1 MGSNPLKTFSVE
13 VSAYMR
19 LRFSEAIMF
28 WKKNW

>member
-13 VSAYMR
+13 VSAYMC